1 MFKIVEVKESDHQE
15 HQGYLKEDTKF
26 VESPPKPLVVSEGSV
41 ESHGNVMPR
50 MFTVEQIKELFYINL
65 NRSEAR
71 SKLSTAEANITQL

>member
-1 MFKIVEVKESDHQE
+1 MFKIVEVKESDHKE

-50 MFTVEQIKELFYINL
+50 MFTVE
-65 NRSEAR
+65 
-71 SKLSTAEANITQL
+71 